1 MSAAEPLGVRANG
14 KAGRSRLKTF
24 RQSFLV
30 GFAVRIGER
39 LSQASEAAVADAAQL
54 PDQLPDQL
62 PGQLTGQL
70 PDLLPVLAARDAQVR
85 ETMERV
91 FPRTVR
97 GRGTRVDSDE
107 GWDSGRAAADRAALH
122 QG

>member
-1 MSAAEPLGVRANG
+1 MSAAEPLGVQANG
-14 KAGRSRLKTF
+14 KAGRARLKTF

-39 LSQASEAAVADAAQL
+39 LTQASEAAVQDTMKGTVEDTDASPQ
-54 PDQLPDQL
+54 
-62 PGQLTGQL
+62 
-70 PDLLPVLAARDAQVR
+70 DLLPVLAARDAQVR

-122 QG
+122 QGPRQG